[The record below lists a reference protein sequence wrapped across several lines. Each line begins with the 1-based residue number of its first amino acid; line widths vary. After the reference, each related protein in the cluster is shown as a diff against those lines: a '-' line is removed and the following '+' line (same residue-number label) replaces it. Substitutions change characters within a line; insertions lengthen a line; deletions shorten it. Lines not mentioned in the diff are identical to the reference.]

1 MSEYSLKPKTM
12 AKIVPKIF
20 AMTYIIPFSHCEDF
34 KKVNAS
40 SPKVEK
46 VVYPPQIPI
55 IQNALKSSSLE
66 LSCICLMQIPIK
78 RAPVK
83 LTNNV
88 GQGKNPRKKYPTIA
102 LRVEPI
108 PPPNPTKR

>member
-40 SPKVEK
+40 NPKVEK

-55 IQNALKSSSLE
+55 IQNAL
-66 LSCICLMQIPIK
+66 
-78 RAPVK
+78 RAHRLNFLAYV
-83 LTNNV
+83 
-88 GQGKNPRKKYPTIA
+88 
-102 LRVEPI
+102 
-108 PPPNPTKR
+108 